1 MFSVYGVTGRV
12 YTGSAEQL
20 RYIEQVTALARL
32 RRIEPNDQNL
42 PQDPDKFLLPHG
54 TPRPLEDATSAPSPA
69 PSPAPAPML
78 DAARSAVSAYI
89 KTSQPD
95 TPRQPLDRVDQLMTQ
110 PAVTVSMDMS
120 LEEASKLLAR
130 KHLGQVPV
138 VDKDDRL
145 CGLLLRAD
153 LFRPH
158 RVSAAIAGAETEA
171 PAEPAAASATLAPT
185 ATDEAEVSTPAEWDV
200 LMAQPVSSLMWTPVP
215 SVSGDTDIRRVAKA
229 LLDTALPGLPVVDD
243 RGYVI
248 GFVSRSDILRAV
260 AGDPPLDVWG

>member
-20 RYIEQVTALARL
+20 RYIEQVNALARL
-32 RRIEPNDQNL
+32 RRIEPNDQDL
-42 PQDPDKFLLPHG
+42 PRDPDRFLLPPG
-54 TPRPLEDATSAPSPA
+54 TPPA
-69 PSPAPAPML
+69 PPEAQTQQPPAPAPAPIL
-78 DAARSAVSAYI
+78 DAARNAALAYL

-110 PAVTVSMDMS
+110 PAVTVPMDMS
-120 LEEASKLLAR
+120 LENASALLAR

-158 RVSAAIAGAETEA
+158 RVSAAIANADAEATSSPSTE
-171 PAEPAAASATLAPT
+171 EDT
-185 ATDEAEVSTPAEWDV
+185 EVSTPADWDI

-215 SVSGDTDIRRVAKA
+215 SVSGDTDIRRVARA

>member
-32 RRIEPNDQNL
+32 RRIEPNDQDL
-42 PQDPDKFLLPHG
+42 PRDPDRFLLPQG
-54 TPRPLEDATSAPSPA
+54 TPPAAQDALAQPPA
-69 PSPAPAPML
+69 PPPML
-78 DAARSAVSAYI
+78 DTARNAVSAYM

-120 LEEASKLLAR
+120 LEDASKLLAR

-138 VDKDDRL
+138 VDKDEHL

-158 RVSAAIAGAETEA
+158 RVSAAIASAETDADAAAPTPAA
-171 PAEPAAASATLAPT
+171 PAE
-185 ATDEAEVSTPAEWDV
+185 DAEVSTPADWDV

-215 SVSGDTDIRRVAKA
+215 SVSGDTDIRRVARA

>member
-32 RRIEPNDQNL
+32 RRIEPSEQDL
-42 PQDPDKFLLPHG
+42 PQNPDKFLLPPG
-54 TPRPLEDATSAPSPA
+54 TPRPQEDATAAPSP
-69 PSPAPAPML
+69 PAPLL
-78 DAARSAVSAYI
+78 DAARNAVSAYM

-95 TPRQPLDRVDQLMTQ
+95 TPRQPLERVDQLMTQ

-158 RVSAAIAGAETEA
+158 RVSAAIASAETDADA
-171 PAEPAAASATLAPT
+171 PAGVPPSTPAAAAEDS
-185 ATDEAEVSTPAEWDV
+185 EVSTPADWDV
-200 LMAQPVSSLMWTPVP
+200 LMTQPVSSLMWTPVP
-215 SVSGDTDIRRVAKA
+215 SVSGDTDIRRVARA

-243 RGYVI
+243 RGFVI